1 MDAFA
6 QKYCS
11 HFELALFLILPTF
24 KEYSVISTVIL
35 PVAGLGTRFLPAT
48 KSVPKELLPVV
59 DKPLLQYAVEEAWR
73 AGIRHVVLVN
83 SPKKAGLETH
93 LQAAD
98 PELVAELTAKGKK
111 ELLAALLGTVPEGL
125 KVTVV
130 MQPKALGL
138 GHAVACGAEAALA
151 SAGDGVAVMLV
162 DDFIDAPLS
171 GEGAAGCLA
180 NMVALHEATGAWSL
194 AVEEVPRDQVH
205 RYGVV
210 SLAGERIIAMV
221 EKPAADVAPSNLA
234 VVGRYVLPK
243 AIFAALA
250 DVQPGA
256 GGEIQLTDG
265 ISALLGE
272 HDIRAHRFAGVRY
285 DCGSKLGY
293 AQANMALALRD
304 PELAVP
310 LRAWLQDEL
319 ATPAS
324 GYMAMAADIEREQEA
339 KAWVN
344 ELGKDAT

>member
-1 MDAFA
+1 M
-6 QKYCS
+6 
-11 HFELALFLILPTF
+11 
-24 KEYSVISTVIL
+24 ISTVIL

-83 SPKKAGLETH
+83 SPKKSGLETH
-93 LQAAD
+93 LQPAD

-111 ELLAALLGTVPEGL
+111 DLLAALLGTVPEGL

-130 MQPKALGL
+130 MQPQALGL

-171 GEGAAGCLA
+171 GAGAAGCLA
-180 NMVALHEATGAWSL
+180 DMVALHEATGAWSL

-210 SLAGERIIAMV
+210 SLADSSAQRIAAMV

-250 DVQPGA
+250 DVRPGA

-265 ISALLGE
+265 ISALLAE

-304 PELAVP
+304 PELAAP
-310 LRAWLQDEL
+310 LRAWLPGL
-319 ATPAS
+319 
-324 GYMAMAADIEREQEA
+324 
-339 KAWVN
+339 
-344 ELGKDAT
+344 L

>member
-1 MDAFA
+1 M
-6 QKYCS
+6 
-11 HFELALFLILPTF
+11 
-24 KEYSVISTVIL
+24 ISTVIL

-83 SPKKAGLETH
+83 SPKKSGLETH
-93 LQAAD
+93 LQPAD

-151 SAGDGVAVMLV
+151 SAGDGVA
-162 DDFIDAPLS
+162 
-171 GEGAAGCLA
+171 GCLA
-180 NMVALHEATGAWSL
+180 YMVALHEATGAWSL

-265 ISALLGE
+265 ISALLAE

-304 PELAVP
+304 PELAAP
-310 LRAWLQDEL
+310 LRAWLPEL
-319 ATPAS
+319 
-324 GYMAMAADIEREQEA
+324 
-339 KAWVN
+339 
-344 ELGKDAT
+344 L

>member
-1 MDAFA
+1 M
-6 QKYCS
+6 
-11 HFELALFLILPTF
+11 
-24 KEYSVISTVIL
+24 ISTVIL

-83 SPKKAGLETH
+83 SPKKSGLEAH
-93 LQAAD
+93 LQPAD

-111 ELLAALLGTVPEGL
+111 ALLAALLGAVPEGL

-130 MQPKALGL
+130 MQPQALGL

-151 SAGDGVAVMLV
+151 SVGDGIAVMLV

-171 GEGAAGCLA
+171 GAGAAGCLA
-180 NMVALHEATGAWSL
+180 DMVALHEATGAWSL

-210 SLAGERIIAMV
+210 SLAGAGASGGQASAQTASVEAQRIVAMV

-243 AIFAALA
+243 AIFAALT

-265 ISALLGE
+265 ISALLAE

-293 AQANMALALRD
+293 AQANMVLALRD
-304 PELAVP
+304 PELAAP
-310 LRAWLQDEL
+310 LRAWLPGL
-319 ATPAS
+319 
-324 GYMAMAADIEREQEA
+324 
-339 KAWVN
+339 
-344 ELGKDAT
+344 L

>member
-1 MDAFA
+1 M
-6 QKYCS
+6 
-11 HFELALFLILPTF
+11 
-24 KEYSVISTVIL
+24 ISTVIL

-83 SPKKAGLETH
+83 SPKKSGLETH
-93 LQAAD
+93 LQPAD

-111 ELLAALLGTVPEGL
+111 DLLAALLGTVPKGL

-130 MQPKALGL
+130 MQPQALGL

-171 GEGAAGCLA
+171 GAGAAGCLA
-180 NMVALHEATGAWSL
+180 DMVALHEATGAWSL

-210 SLAGERIIAMV
+210 SLADSSAQRIVAMV

-250 DVQPGA
+250 DVKPGA

-265 ISALLGE
+265 ISALLAE

-304 PELAVP
+304 PELAAP
-310 LRAWLQDEL
+310 LRAWLPGL
-319 ATPAS
+319 
-324 GYMAMAADIEREQEA
+324 
-339 KAWVN
+339 
-344 ELGKDAT
+344 L

>member
-1 MDAFA
+1 M
-6 QKYCS
+6 
-11 HFELALFLILPTF
+11 
-24 KEYSVISTVIL
+24 ISTVIL

-59 DKPLLQYAVEEAWR
+59 DKPLLQYAVEEACR

-83 SPKKAGLETH
+83 SPKKSGLETH
-93 LQAAD
+93 LQPAD
-98 PELVAELTAKGKK
+98 PELVAELTAKGKQ

-130 MQPKALGL
+130 MQPQALGL

-171 GEGAAGCLA
+171 GEGSAGCLA
-180 NMVALHEATGAWSL
+180 DMVALHEATGAWSL

-210 SLAGERIIAMV
+210 SLAGASGERAEGDQPRAASAAAQRIVAMV

-250 DVQPGA
+250 DVKPGA

-265 ISALLGE
+265 ISALLAE

-304 PELAVP
+304 PELAAP
-310 LRAWLQDEL
+310 LRAWLPGL
-319 ATPAS
+319 
-324 GYMAMAADIEREQEA
+324 
-339 KAWVN
+339 
-344 ELGKDAT
+344 L

>member
-1 MDAFA
+1 M
-6 QKYCS
+6 
-11 HFELALFLILPTF
+11 
-24 KEYSVISTVIL
+24 ISTVIL

-59 DKPLLQYAVEEAWR
+59 DKPLLQYAVEEACR

-83 SPKKAGLETH
+83 SPKKSGLETH
-93 LQAAD
+93 LQPAD
-98 PELVAELTAKGKK
+98 PELVAELTAKSKK

-130 MQPKALGL
+130 MQPQALGL
-138 GHAVACGAEAALA
+138 GHAVACGAEAAMA

-171 GEGAAGCLA
+171 GAGAAGCLA
-180 NMVALHEATGAWSL
+180 DMVALHEATGAWSL

-210 SLAGERIIAMV
+210 SLAGGQQGADVAEQAAGEQRIVAMV
-221 EKPAADVAPSNLA
+221 EKPSADVAPSNLA

-265 ISALLGE
+265 ISALLAE

-304 PELAVP
+304 PELAAP
-310 LRAWLQDEL
+310 LRAWLPGL
-319 ATPAS
+319 
-324 GYMAMAADIEREQEA
+324 
-339 KAWVN
+339 
-344 ELGKDAT
+344 L

>member
-1 MDAFA
+1 M
-6 QKYCS
+6 
-11 HFELALFLILPTF
+11 
-24 KEYSVISTVIL
+24 ISTVIL

-83 SPKKAGLETH
+83 SPKKSGLETH
-93 LQAAD
+93 LQPAD

-111 ELLAALLGTVPEGL
+111 DLLAALLGTVPEGL

-130 MQPKALGL
+130 MQPQALGL

-171 GEGAAGCLA
+171 GAGAAGCLA
-180 NMVALHEATGAWSL
+180 DMVALHEATGAWSL

-210 SLAGERIIAMV
+210 SLADSAAQRIVAMV
-221 EKPAADVAPSNLA
+221 EKPAVDVAPSNLA

-250 DVQPGA
+250 DVKPGA

-265 ISALLGE
+265 ISALLAE

-304 PELAVP
+304 PELAAP
-310 LRAWLQDEL
+310 LRAWLPGL
-319 ATPAS
+319 
-324 GYMAMAADIEREQEA
+324 
-339 KAWVN
+339 
-344 ELGKDAT
+344 L

>member
-1 MDAFA
+1 M
-6 QKYCS
+6 
-11 HFELALFLILPTF
+11 
-24 KEYSVISTVIL
+24 ISTVIL

-83 SPKKAGLETH
+83 SPKKSGLETH
-93 LQAAD
+93 LQPAD

-111 ELLAALLGTVPEGL
+111 DLLAALLGTVPEGL

-130 MQPKALGL
+130 MQPQALGL

-171 GEGAAGCLA
+171 GAGAAGCLA
-180 NMVALHEATGAWSL
+180 DMVALHEATGAWSL

-210 SLAGERIIAMV
+210 SLADSSAQRIVAMV

-265 ISALLGE
+265 ISALLAE

-304 PELAVP
+304 PELAAP
-310 LRAWLQDEL
+310 LRAWLPRL
-319 ATPAS
+319 
-324 GYMAMAADIEREQEA
+324 
-339 KAWVN
+339 
-344 ELGKDAT
+344 L

>member
-1 MDAFA
+1 M
-6 QKYCS
+6 
-11 HFELALFLILPTF
+11 
-24 KEYSVISTVIL
+24 ISTVIL

-83 SPKKAGLETH
+83 SPKKSGLETH
-93 LQAAD
+93 LQPAD

-111 ELLAALLGTVPEGL
+111 DLLAALLGTVPEGL

-130 MQPKALGL
+130 MQPQALGL

-171 GEGAAGCLA
+171 GAGAAGCLA
-180 NMVALHEATGAWSL
+180 DMVALHEATGAWSL

-210 SLAGERIIAMV
+210 SLADSSAQRIVAMV

-250 DVQPGA
+250 DVKPGA

-265 ISALLGE
+265 ISALLAE

-304 PELAVP
+304 PELAAP
-310 LRAWLQDEL
+310 LRAWLPGL
-319 ATPAS
+319 
-324 GYMAMAADIEREQEA
+324 
-339 KAWVN
+339 
-344 ELGKDAT
+344 L

>member
-1 MDAFA
+1 M
-6 QKYCS
+6 
-11 HFELALFLILPTF
+11 
-24 KEYSVISTVIL
+24 ISTVIL

-83 SPKKAGLETH
+83 SPKKSGLETH
-93 LQAAD
+93 LQPAD

-111 ELLAALLGTVPEGL
+111 ELLAALLGSVPEGL

-130 MQPKALGL
+130 MQPQALGL

-171 GEGAAGCLA
+171 GAGAAGCLA
-180 NMVALHEATGAWSL
+180 DMVALHEATGAWSL

-210 SLAGERIIAMV
+210 SLADSSAQRIVAMV

-250 DVQPGA
+250 DVKPGA

-265 ISALLGE
+265 ISALLAE

-304 PELAVP
+304 PELAAP
-310 LRAWLQDEL
+310 LRAWLPGL
-319 ATPAS
+319 
-324 GYMAMAADIEREQEA
+324 
-339 KAWVN
+339 
-344 ELGKDAT
+344 L

>member
-1 MDAFA
+1 M
-6 QKYCS
+6 
-11 HFELALFLILPTF
+11 
-24 KEYSVISTVIL
+24 ISTVIL

-83 SPKKAGLETH
+83 SPKKSGLETH
-93 LQAAD
+93 LQPAD

-111 ELLAALLGTVPEGL
+111 DLLAALLGTVPEGL

-130 MQPKALGL
+130 MQPQALGL

-171 GEGAAGCLA
+171 GAGAAGCLA
-180 NMVALHEATGAWSL
+180 DMVALHEATGAWSL

-210 SLAGERIIAMV
+210 SLADSSAQRIVAMV

-265 ISALLGE
+265 ISALLAE

-304 PELAVP
+304 PELAAP
-310 LRAWLQDEL
+310 LRAWLKDEL

-324 GYMAMAADIEREQEA
+324 GYVAMAADIECEQAA

-344 ELGKDAT
+344 ELRKDAT

>member
-1 MDAFA
+1 M
-6 QKYCS
+6 
-11 HFELALFLILPTF
+11 
-24 KEYSVISTVIL
+24 ISTVIL

-83 SPKKAGLETH
+83 SPKKSGLETH
-93 LQAAD
+93 LQPAD

-111 ELLAALLGTVPEGL
+111 DLLAALLGTVPKGL

-130 MQPKALGL
+130 MQPQALGL

-171 GEGAAGCLA
+171 GAGAAGCLA
-180 NMVALHEATGAWSL
+180 DMVALHEATGAWSL

-210 SLAGERIIAMV
+210 SLADSSAQRIVAMV
-221 EKPAADVAPSNLA
+221 EKPGADVAPSNLA

-250 DVQPGA
+250 DVKPGA

-265 ISALLGE
+265 ISALLAE

-304 PELAVP
+304 PELAAP
-310 LRAWLQDEL
+310 LRAWLPGL
-319 ATPAS
+319 
-324 GYMAMAADIEREQEA
+324 
-339 KAWVN
+339 
-344 ELGKDAT
+344 L

>member
-1 MDAFA
+1 M
-6 QKYCS
+6 
-11 HFELALFLILPTF
+11 
-24 KEYSVISTVIL
+24 ISTVIL

-111 ELLAALLGTVPEGL
+111 DLLAALLGTVPEGL

-171 GEGAAGCLA
+171 GDGVAGSVDGPASQARFNGPLGVAVDGAGNVFVADTYNDRIRRIGRDGMAIDQAAQRLGYGSQAAFSRAFKRIVGEAPGAARGKQDASRL
-180 NMVALHEATGAWSL
+180 ATG
-194 AVEEVPRDQVH
+194 
-205 RYGVV
+205 
-210 SLAGERIIAMV
+210 
-221 EKPAADVAPSNLA
+221 
-234 VVGRYVLPK
+234 
-243 AIFAALA
+243 
-250 DVQPGA
+250 
-256 GGEIQLTDG
+256 
-265 ISALLGE
+265 
-272 HDIRAHRFAGVRY
+272 
-285 DCGSKLGY
+285 
-293 AQANMALALRD
+293 
-304 PELAVP
+304 
-310 LRAWLQDEL
+310 
-319 ATPAS
+319 
-324 GYMAMAADIEREQEA
+324 
-339 KAWVN
+339 
-344 ELGKDAT
+344 

>member
-1 MDAFA
+1 M
-6 QKYCS
+6 
-11 HFELALFLILPTF
+11 
-24 KEYSVISTVIL
+24 ISTVIL

-83 SPKKAGLETH
+83 SPKKSGLETH
-93 LQAAD
+93 LQPAD

-111 ELLAALLGTVPEGL
+111 DLLAALLGTVPEGL

-130 MQPKALGL
+130 MQPQALGL

-171 GEGAAGCLA
+171 GAGAAGCLA
-180 NMVALHEATGAWSL
+180 DMVALHDATGAWSL

-210 SLAGERIIAMV
+210 SLADSSAQRIVAMV

-265 ISALLGE
+265 ISALLAE

-285 DCGSKLGY
+285 DCGSKFGY

-304 PELAVP
+304 PELAAP
-310 LRAWLQDEL
+310 LRAWLPGL
-319 ATPAS
+319 
-324 GYMAMAADIEREQEA
+324 I
-339 KAWVN
+339 
-344 ELGKDAT
+344 

>member
-1 MDAFA
+1 M
-6 QKYCS
+6 
-11 HFELALFLILPTF
+11 
-24 KEYSVISTVIL
+24 ISTVIL

-83 SPKKAGLETH
+83 SPKKSGLETH
-93 LQAAD
+93 LQPAD

-111 ELLAALLGTVPEGL
+111 DLLAALLGTVPEGL

-130 MQPKALGL
+130 MQPQALGL

-171 GEGAAGCLA
+171 GAGAAGCLA
-180 NMVALHEATGAWSL
+180 DMVALHEATGAWSL

-210 SLAGERIIAMV
+210 SLADSSAQRIVAMV

-265 ISALLGE
+265 ISALLAE

-304 PELAVP
+304 PELAAP
-310 LRAWLQDEL
+310 LRAWLPGL
-319 ATPAS
+319 
-324 GYMAMAADIEREQEA
+324 
-339 KAWVN
+339 
-344 ELGKDAT
+344 L